1 MQLLFISIAQDLKQS
16 LPANSVLDVLIVIKT
31 TFSSLWSHV
40 ILMLRAT
47 VLSDFIRFPK
57 VLLIEVSIQKVVKIV
72 LAASLTHYL

>member
-16 LPANSVLDVLIVIKT
+16 LPANSLLGFLIVIKT
-31 TFSSLWSHV
+31 TFSSFWSHV
-40 ILMLRAT
+40 ILMLRAK
-47 VLSDFIRFPK
+47 VLSDFISFPK

>member
-16 LPANSVLDVLIVIKT
+16 LPANSVLGFLIVIKT

-47 VLSDFIRFPK
+47 VLSDFVRFPK

-72 LAASLTHYL
+72 LAACLTHYL

>member
-16 LPANSVLDVLIVIKT
+16 LPANSVLDFLIVIKT

-47 VLSDFIRFPK
+47 GLFDFIRFPK